1 MTHSRP
7 VGLLRT
13 GPTGANRS
21 RTSWYR
27 QAKHNEARRDGARTS
42 EHLIVPVNWGNAG
55 RADPGEG
62 RGCLVAE
69 PWAGTRARALYLG
82 TLSP

>member
-1 MTHSRP
+1 MMNSRP
-7 VGLLRT
+7 VGILRS
-13 GPTGANRS
+13 GPAGANRR
-21 RTSWYR
+21 RTSRYR
-27 QAKHNEARRDGARTS
+27 QAKYHEARRDGARTS

-69 PWAGTRARALYLG
+69 PWAGTRARASYLG
-82 TLSP
+82 PLFP